1 MCSSD
6 LINCLPFYRHFQRR
20 NIDLS
25 IFTVLKI
32 RRNADMSSLDAVQK
46 TRVSWKLAIGY
57 LLFIDKSINREKAIF
72 KSNAFELVEGKLST

>member
-1 MCSSD
+1 
-6 LINCLPFYRHFQRR
+6 
-20 NIDLS
+20 
-25 IFTVLKI
+25 
-32 RRNADMSSLDAVQK
+32 MSSLDAVQK